1 MWEYN
6 LRRCPENIDGLLDC
20 LSQPC
25 RLQRMFTAPL
35 GREEPDLRGD
45 GEVFQQVPGP
55 LSEGLV
61 GTESIVVI
69 AGVDPIDPQFQG
81 TFERSRS

>member
-1 MWEYN
+1 
-6 LRRCPENIDGLLDC
+6 
-20 LSQPC
+20 
-25 RLQRMFTAPL
+25 MFTAPCL

-81 TFERSRS
+81 TFEKVSFVTRPI